1 MCRERVGIL
10 TTCHACSEQKLEALQ
25 RTVDDLS
32 QRLRH
37 PRTGLSDQDAAR
49 YRTTIQELD
58 GKLRCA
64 EAQLAD
70 KDKIYFKRSG
80 KLTFQLRAALA
91 DAVVREGV
99 SMSAA
104 YGTVANSL
112 RHFHGQDCI
121 VGDITHKKAQLRAAI
136 SSVAIAGRLTQ
147 FVRAWE
153 LAAVVSGDGR
163 EGTGSGL
170 AWHPNRQEPASRSG
184 GCVSRSSDGGTGSQP
199 GAEGASSAAGAG
211 GESAQAGGSQGV
223 FSQHSSEGT
232 ADKDHGDEMFQRA
245 GLQQSCQ

>member
-1 MCRERVGIL
+1 VCRERVGIL
-10 TTCHACSEQKLEALQ
+10 TTCHACSEEKLEALQ
-25 RTVDDLS
+25 QTVDELS

-121 VGDITHKKAQLRAAI
+121 VGDITHKKAQLRKPTRRRLLSIPALILASSDCASVRILAI
-136 SSVAIAGRLTQ
+136 S
-147 FVRAWE
+147 
-153 LAAVVSGDGR
+153 DP
-163 EGTGSGL
+163 
-170 AWHPNRQEPASRSG
+170 HMP
-184 GCVSRSSDGGTGSQP
+184 
-199 GAEGASSAAGAG
+199 
-211 GESAQAGGSQGV
+211 
-223 FSQHSSEGT
+223 
-232 ADKDHGDEMFQRA
+232 
-245 GLQQSCQ
+245 